1 MFRQLKSRFRIA
13 DDSPRIIAIRVQ
25 HTVRIMITPTDGP
38 RLWRETRPYEIQSP
52 LGAGGMG
59 EVYRARDT
67 RLDRTVAVK
76 ILPESF
82 ASDADRLQ
90 RFEHEARILSALNH
104 PNLLSIFDVGTQDG
118 THYLV
123 SEFLEG
129 QTLRERLN
137 LGPLPARR
145 ATDYALQIANGMSA
159 AYDKGVVHRDLKP
172 DNVFVTRDERVKI
185 LDFGLAKQTHA
196 AEVSA
201 DGLTLTSPTPTAGGH
216 GFGYRGI
223 HVARASAGAVNRPP
237 FRHLQ
242 LGAIF
247 YEMVSGQRAFKGDSS
262 IETMNAIL
270 KAEAL
275 ELAASGTPVNP
286 GLERIIRRCLVRAPE
301 RRFQSASD
309 LAFAIEALSGASSSI
324 GMQAASSR
332 S

>member
-1 MFRQLKSRFRIA
+1 
-13 DDSPRIIAIRVQ
+13 
-25 HTVRIMITPTDGP
+25 MITPTDGP

-104 PNLLSIFDVGTQDG
+104 PNLLSHFRCRVRKDG

-129 QTLRERLN
+129 QTLRQRLN

-223 HVARASAGAVNRPP
+223 HVARASPRAHASRPSL
-237 FRHLQ
+237 RHFQLRRHPLRDGLWAARLQ
-242 LGAIF
+242 
-247 YEMVSGQRAFKGDSS
+247 RR
-262 IETMNAIL
+262 
-270 KAEAL
+270 L
-275 ELAASGTPVNP
+275 EH
-286 GLERIIRRCLVRAPE
+286 
-301 RRFQSASD
+301 
-309 LAFAIEALSGASSSI
+309 
-324 GMQAASSR
+324 
-332 S
+332 